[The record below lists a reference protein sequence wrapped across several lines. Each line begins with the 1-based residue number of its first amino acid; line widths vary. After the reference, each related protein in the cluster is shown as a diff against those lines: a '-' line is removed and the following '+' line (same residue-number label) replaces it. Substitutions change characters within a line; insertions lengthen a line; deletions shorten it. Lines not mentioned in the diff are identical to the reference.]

1 MSSKEDSGAPEDTD
15 DMVELNENIDRFL
28 DEVDTRLQ
36 YQRDFQSIEQ
46 RYQDI
51 LSDIDADAT
60 AFARTM

>member
-46 RYQDI
+46 RYQNI